1 MFYITIHIIDIE
13 SKGSLIKA
21 VSLPIIRLLDALS
34 GERKSRR
41 TAETGRLTTADE
53 RFLDEQLG
61 FVAAAIAD
69 FIVQIGF
76 GKIINRYIFKS
87 EVFL

>member
-13 SKGSLIKA
+13 SKGILIKA

-41 TAETGRLTTADE
+41 TAEIGRLTTADE
-53 RFLDEQLG
+53 RFFDEQLG
-61 FVAAAIAD
+61 FVTTAISD
-69 FIVQIGF
+69 VISQIGF
-76 GKIINRYIFKS
+76 GKIIY
-87 EVFL
+87 